1 MERNLNGLDLNSMDW
16 SNMDLRNVDLSGLDL
31 TGKNMSRIR
40 MRQVNLS
47 NTILVNVNLS
57 YTNFSFC
64 NLTGTDL
71 TNSVLINTTFTMY
84 TNLNGA
90 ILTGANLTSTKFDH
104 MNLTNA
110 SFNNNDLHNTYFN
123 RVDLTNTN
131 FTDTNLTHTAFSN
144 CNLTDANLT
153 RAYINLEETLI
164 VRRMRERLNVERLI
178 ITNDMINYA
187 DRNFNY
193 TINNTNL
200 ILAYTA
206 LHRRDVPPP
215 LPPRNVENLRRNYE
229 NNNVNPEGPRGVAY
243 EVHNSYDKFLRIKDE
258 YLSIIDQ
265 PDNTEYA
272 TKDTLY
278 VFIYDN
284 FEPTIKRLFP
294 EQPKKLED
302 FDMVFEKLVGGRLR
316 LSKDE
321 MSLIGKSVSFAF
333 SQDDNFK
340 EQYIISFL
348 DETCNAY
355 TGSRDN
361 TSCVKGIKERFV
373 LAIGYVVEIVCKTG
387 CDNETYKKLDKLL
400 NPKFDVAQEAS
411 EWFQN
416 KSNNE
421 KLQEAIK
428 QSTKKIMI
436 TQITTDLIDKAKQM
450 GSYNSA
456 VDSEIHR
463 YINELISSSTF
474 DDYMDGGRKSRKS
487 RKSRRTKK
495 LIKSRKSR
503 KHKKKSSKKSK
514 KRYNKK
520 STKKNK

>member
-1 MERNLNGLDLNSMDW
+1 MDRNLNGLDLNSMDW
-16 SNMDLRNVDLSGLDL
+16 SNKILRNVDLSGLDL
-31 TGKNMSRIR
+31 TGKNMFRITMSR
-40 MRQVNLS
+40 VNLS
-47 NTILVNVNLS
+47 NTILVNVNL
-57 YTNFSFC
+57 TNAIVSQC
-64 NLTGTDL
+64 NLIGTDL
-71 TNSVLINTTFTMY
+71 TNSVLLNTMFLLNNLSN
-84 TNLNGA
+84 TN
-90 ILTGANLTSTKFDH
+90 LTGANLTSTKFD
-104 MNLTNA
+104 NTDLTNA
-110 SFNNNDLHNTYFN
+110 TFNNNHLHDTTFS
-123 RVDLTNTN
+123 RVNLTNTN
-131 FTDTNLTHTAFSN
+131 FMDTNLTHIMFSD
-144 CNLTDANLT
+144 CNLIDANLT
-153 RAYINLEETLI
+153 RAYINLQETHN
-164 VRRMRERLNVERLI
+164 VRLMRENGDERLI
-178 ITNDMINYA
+178 VTNDMINYA

-206 LHRRDVPPP
+206 LHPRVMPPP
-215 LPPRNVENLRRNYE
+215 LPPRNVENLRRIFE
-229 NNNVNPEGPRGVAY
+229 NNNVNPEGHRGVAY

-258 YLSIIDQ
+258 YLSIIEQ
-265 PDNTEYA
+265 SDNTEYE
-272 TKDTLY
+272 TKDKLY

-284 FEPTIKRLFP
+284 FEQAIKRLFP
-294 EQPKKLED
+294 EEPKKMDD
-302 FDMVFEKLVGGRLR
+302 FDTVFEKFVDGRLR

-373 LAIGYVVEIVCKTG
+373 LSVGYVVEIICKTG
-387 CDNETYKKLDKLL
+387 CDNEIYKKLDKLL

-421 KLQEAIK
+421 KLQEAI
-428 QSTKKIMI
+428 QESTKKIMI
-436 TQITTDLIDKAKQM
+436 TQIISDLIDKAKQM
-450 GSYNSA
+450 GSYNSV

-463 YINELISSSTF
+463 YINELVSSSTF

-487 RKSRRTKK
+487 RKSRKF
-495 LIKSRKSR
+495 
-503 KHKKKSSKKSK
+503 KKKSSKKYKKSSK
-514 KRYNKK
+514 KKSSKKK
-520 STKKNK
+520 SKRYTYKR